1 MDGRRLPFECV
12 PVRADPLFL
21 YRIVLLFMIILVAL
35 HGFDILSFGPEG
47 WRWLGITVGVGGG
60 GLRCLT
66 EKLLGRYRRAG

>member
-1 MDGRRLPFECV
+1 MTIP
-12 PVRADPLFL
+12 
-21 YRIVLLFMIILVAL
+21 VAL

-60 GLRCLT
+60 GGGLRCLT